1 MAVQDVNAIKEI
13 NLEKVQEE
21 VIKMEKST
29 RLNSTWW
36 HEYVCTPRSIL
47 SFYYVKMVQFILDYS
62 I

>member
-29 RLNSTWW
+29 RLNST
-36 HEYVCTPRSIL
+36 
-47 SFYYVKMVQFILDYS
+47 
-62 I
+62 